1 MTTHPIIYT
10 IATTITLFA
19 IYELSVS
26 FYVIK
31 IIRTL
36 FKPKAYDLEM
46 FTEILSKKVARYQI
60 RNIVFLLNTFFGYSI
75 K

>member
-10 IATTITLFA
+10 IATPIILFA

-26 FYVIK
+26 FYAIK

-36 FKPKAYDLEM
+36 FKPKHYDLAM
-46 FTEILSKKVARYQI
+46 FIEILSKKVARYQI